1 MMSGDAAPSWP
12 RLIAAGAALRLS
24 ARLLNVA
31 TTCPSP
37 RRMALAAVWLS
48 EQVAVLGW
56 RVLTAR

>member
-1 MMSGDAAPSWP
+1 MTPADTAPSWP
-12 RLIAAGAALRLS
+12 RLIVAGAALRLS

-31 TTCPSP
+31 TTCRSP
-37 RRMALAAVWLS
+37 RRMGLAAVWLS